1 MLFKLR
7 TPTLKSPRVIAGF
20 NSSQLRLVLNKKFEP
35 KTLTIPKKIKT
46 NKSPNPKYPYANF
59 PTVYFIAAKIARL
72 PKPIKRKKYFEKAP
86 KAKVTKHSV
95 KIIETK
101 DNIVIAFFI
110 DGLEIKPD

>member
-1 MLFKLR
+1 M
-7 TPTLKSPRVIAGF
+7 
-20 NSSQLRLVLNKKFEP
+20 
-35 KTLTIPKKIKT
+35 
-46 NKSPNPKYPYANF
+46 
-59 PTVYFIAAKIARL
+59 AAKIARP
-72 PKPIKRKKYFEKAP
+72 PKAIKRKKYFEKTP